1 MLNML
6 LPVITPLLLG
16 AALPLFRFRTS
27 RGRGIYAV
35 GAAALTSLM
44 VLCALVTRQGVSA
57 AIFPM
62 TERLSIVLHIDGMTT
77 VFAGLLAFLW
87 PLATLY
93 GVGYMEHEQRRDSFF
108 AFYLISYGVSLA
120 VSMAANLFTMY
131 VFYECLTLAT
141 LPLVIHKKD
150 PQSIHAGRKYLY
162 YSIGGAALAFVA
174 LIISMNF
181 GTLADFTLGGTM
193 DPAKTAGSED
203 LIRFAFLAAFIGFGT
218 KAAMFPMYPW
228 LPAASVA
235 PTPVT
240 ALLHAV
246 AVVNTGVFAVGR
258 MTYYTFGTELLRG
271 SVVQDIALLLSAFSV
286 LFGAVMALRE
296 QHLKRRLAYSTM
308 SNLSYMLVG
317 MAIMSTTGLM
327 GALIHM
333 VFHGLIKIV
342 LFFAA
347 GAILVQTG
355 KEYLQDL
362 RGFWR
367 VMPMAVLLLLLPGIA
382 LMGVPP
388 FPGFLGKFTMM
399 TAAAQ
404 LEGWRGLVAAGTLVT
419 AGVLTAGYMLG
430 AVVPMISR
438 PLRGEDGFTSG
449 GRKDAGWLMAL
460 PMILITLVM
469 MAGGFLSGSVT
480 SLLSGMI
487 GH

>member
-1 MLNML
+1 MHRH
-6 LPVITPLLLG
+6 LG
-16 AALPLFRFRTS
+16 
-27 RGRGIYAV
+27 GV
-35 GAAALTSLM
+35 GA
-44 VLCALVTRQGVSA
+44 R
-57 AIFPM
+57 
-62 TERLSIVLHIDGMTT
+62 
-77 VFAGLLAFLW
+77 
-87 PLATLY
+87 
-93 GVGYMEHEQRRDSFF
+93 
-108 AFYLISYGVSLA
+108 
-120 VSMAANLFTMY
+120 
-131 VFYECLTLAT
+131 
-141 LPLVIHKKD
+141 
-150 PQSIHAGRKYLY
+150 
-162 YSIGGAALAFVA
+162 
-174 LIISMNF
+174 
-181 GTLADFTLGGTM
+181 
-193 DPAKTAGSED
+193 
-203 LIRFAFLAAFIGFGT
+203 
-218 KAAMFPMYPW
+218 
-228 LPAASVA
+228 SV
-235 PTPVT
+235 
-240 ALLHAV
+240 
-246 AVVNTGVFAVGR
+246 
-258 MTYYTFGTELLRG
+258 
-271 SVVQDIALLLSAFSV
+271 LSAFSV

-438 PLRGEDGFTSG
+438 PLQGEEALMSG